1 MIKRIQVNTSLI
13 AYNLAKDVF
22 KDLDHEELW
31 VLYLNHGNEPIS
43 FERMTSGGWTSTV
56 IDLRQIFS
64 TGLRHH
70 STGMIL
76 FHNHLSGSCNPSTS
90 DITNTKNVNKISK
103 ILEIQL
109 IDHII
114 ISGNSFYSF
123 ADEEVTTIE

>member
-13 AYNLAKDVF
+13 AYNIAKDVF

-31 VLYLNHGNEPIS
+31 VLYLNRGNEPIS

-64 TGLRHH
+64 TGLRYH

>member
-13 AYNLAKDVF
+13 AYNIAKDVF

-43 FERMTSGGWTSTV
+43 FERMTSGGWTSSV

-76 FHNHLSGSCNPSTS
+76 FLNHLSGSCNPSTS

-123 ADEEVTTIE
+123 ADEEVTIID